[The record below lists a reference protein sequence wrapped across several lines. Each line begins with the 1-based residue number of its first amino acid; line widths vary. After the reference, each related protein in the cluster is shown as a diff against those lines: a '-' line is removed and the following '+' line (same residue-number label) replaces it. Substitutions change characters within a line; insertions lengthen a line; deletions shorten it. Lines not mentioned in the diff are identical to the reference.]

1 MVFGLL
7 VGAAASVFAWWWRHP
22 PASVPA
28 LVQSVSTIV
37 QDSPADQA
45 EHLLC
50 DKEVDDL
57 LHSKDLVEVTRAGI
71 LVNAVNCGIGRR
83 LQMSVK

>member
-1 MVFGLL
+1 MKPIVFASLI
-7 VGAAASVFAWWWRHP
+7 GAAASIVALSLRYA
-22 PASVPA
+22 PAAP
-28 LVQSVSTIV
+28 L
-37 QDSPADQA
+37 DPFDDA

-71 LVNAVNCGIGRR
+71 LVNAIPCAIGRR